1 MDEYYAA
8 DNSDP
13 FGLFGTEG
21 AEELLPLVC
30 FRLGEGQYAL
40 DMARVHEVLRLI
52 SITRVPQMPDFVL
65 GIINARGNIIPVFD
79 LRRKFSL
86 GGPRHS
92 AGASPGLDEA
102 IGRGGPFGGNTIDKK
117 AKLIVV
123 DTREAPVSFV
133 ADELLDNVKVER
145 SSIAPAP
152 EGKLQVPK
160 ECVAG
165 ISRLDERVII
175 ILDWDKMY
183 ELVQEEIRSFVS

>member
-1 MDEYYAA
+1 MDDYYVA
-8 DNSDP
+8 DDFDS
-13 FGLFGTEG
+13 
-21 AEELLPLVC
+21 EELLPLVC
-30 FRLGEGQYAL
+30 FRLGEEQYAL

-52 SITRVPQMPDFVL
+52 PITRVPQMPDFVL

-79 LRRKFSL
+79 LRRKFDL
-86 GGPRHS
+86 GGS
-92 AGASPGLDEA
+92 
-102 IGRGGPFGGNTIDKK
+102 TIDEK

-123 DTREAPVSFV
+123 DTRESPVSFV

-175 ILDWDKMY
+175 ILDLDKMY
-183 ELVQEEIRSFVS
+183 ELAQEEIKNFSPLKGAHKTNDGQR

>member
-13 FGLFGTEG
+13 
-21 AEELLPLVC
+21 EELLPLVC

-52 SITRVPQMPDFVL
+52 PITRVPQMPDFVL
-65 GIINARGNIIPVFD
+65 GIVNARGNIIPVFD
-79 LRRKFSL
+79 LRRKFAL
-86 GGPRHS
+86 GGPPFGR
-92 AGASPGLDEA
+92 ASPGLDEA
-102 IGRGGPFGGNTIDKK
+102 IGRGGPLGGNTIKEK
-117 AKLIVV
+117 TKLIVV

-152 EGKLQVPK
+152 AGKSRVPK

-183 ELVQEEIRSFVS
+183 ELVQEEIRNFVP

>member
-1 MDEYYAA
+1 MDDYYVA

-13 FGLFGTEG
+13 FGPFGTEG

-40 DMARVHEVLRLI
+40 DMARVREVLRLI
-52 SITRVPQMPDFVL
+52 PITRIPQMPDFVL
-65 GIINARGNIIPVFD
+65 GIVNARGNIIPVFD
-79 LRRKFSL
+79 LRRKFAL
-86 GGPRHS
+86 GGP
-92 AGASPGLDEA
+92 
-102 IGRGGPFGGNTIDKK
+102 PFGRARRVRRSLATSLLGGDTIDEK
-117 AKLIVV
+117 AKFIVV

-152 EGKLQVPK
+152 AGKLHVPK

-183 ELVQEEIRSFVS
+183 ELAQEEIRNFVP

>member
-8 DNSDP
+8 DNSDLFGP
-13 FGLFGTEG
+13 FGAEG

-30 FRLGEGQYAL
+30 FRLGGEQYAL

-65 GIINARGNIIPVFD
+65 GIVNARGNIIPVFD
-79 LRRKFSL
+79 LRRKFAL
-86 GGPRHS
+86 
-92 AGASPGLDEA
+92 
-102 IGRGGPFGGNTIDKK
+102 GGNTIDEK

-152 EGKLQVPK
+152 AGKLRVPK

-165 ISRLDERVII
+165 ISRLDERVVI

-183 ELVQEEIRSFVS
+183 ELAQEEIRNFVP